1 MRGWAHCRARSGVLL
16 GVRERRLEASMNQ
29 QRGFMDFRITGLPA
43 DQFAELQRA
52 TDDEL
57 RRRAVERRIVDRSY
71 SPPCRISLQDADV
84 GEEVLLFNY
93 RHQAVASPYAASGPI
108 FIRRSATQTFDAIN
122 VVPDQQR
129 RRLLSVRAY
138 DARDYMVDADVAPG
152 TELETLVRRFFA
164 NQRVAYL
171 HLHNARHGCYSC
183 RVDRA

>member
-1 MRGWAHCRARSGVLL
+1 
-16 GVRERRLEASMNQ
+16 
-29 QRGFMDFRITGLPA
+29 MDFRITGLPA

-57 RRRAVERRIVDRSY
+57 RRRAVERRIVDGSY
-71 SPPCRISLQDADV
+71 LPPCRISLQDADV
-84 GEEVLLFNY
+84 GEEVCS
-93 RHQAVASPYAASGPI
+93 SPTGIKPWPALTRLADRSSFGAP
-108 FIRRSATQTFDAIN
+108 RRDLRCDN

-138 DARDYMVDADVAPG
+138 DARDYIVDAEVAPG
-152 TELETLVRRFFA
+152 TELETLIGRFFA